1 MQAVQ
6 YTYSKTVKTCAVHGL
21 PRPGVLGLS
30 PLLMAVLEFWGEDLG
45 HFPTGGHLT
54 TPAIQGN
61 HTQDYMV
68 KI

>member
-1 MQAVQ
+1 MYV
-6 YTYSKTVKTCAVHGL
+6 YTYSVTVNLVLGL
-21 PRPGVLGLS
+21 PRSGVLGLS
-30 PLLMAVLEFWGEDLG
+30 PLLMTVLEFEGEDLS